1 MLHEP
6 GSRKASVSSL
16 PASLHHIS
24 DCASLLGSA
33 AIGVL
38 GKLTRP
44 GFSGKSYSILTD
56 NSGSVVSPQGD
67 IMVVLIYIN
76 PNTIAQINNI
86 LCILSLKG

>member
-1 MLHEP
+1 MSQVRAGLELGLVLHEP

-38 GKLTRP
+38 GKL
-44 GFSGKSYSILTD
+44 
-56 NSGSVVSPQGD
+56 
-67 IMVVLIYIN
+67 
-76 PNTIAQINNI
+76 
-86 LCILSLKG
+86 KGP

>member
-1 MLHEP
+1 MSQVRAGLELGLVLHEP

-38 GKLTRP
+38 GKVNAFMSGLIIRTDKIWEEYDSIP
-44 GFSGKSYSILTD
+44 GGYL
-56 NSGSVVSPQGD
+56 
-67 IMVVLIYIN
+67 VVLMSKW
-76 PNTIAQINNI
+76 
-86 LCILSLKG
+86 LHK